1 MAVTF
6 LIAGFIDNDESAFH
20 VALPFMGGDRSG
32 KAFEASDMFI
42 GGCIIDTVSGSIA
55 HTPRGNCKMRFPNPR
70 WPKEQYIFSMS
81 VK

>member
-32 KAFEASDMFI
+32 KAFEASDEFI
-42 GGCIIDTVSGSIA
+42 GRGIIDTVSGFNCS
-55 HTPRGNCKMRFPNPR
+55 HTQGQ
-70 WPKEQYIFSMS
+70 WQGAFSQPP
-81 VK
+81 VAQRTIHFLDVC